1 MQREVEGREGDGE
14 RGRAMERG
22 KEGERGGERK
32 ISDRGLNSSH
42 NLPGKTMVT
51 AAH

>member
-1 MQREVEGREGDGE
+1 MQREVEGREGEAE

-22 KEGERGGERK
+22 KEGKRGGERK
-32 ISDRGLNSSH
+32 ISGRGLNSSH
-42 NLPGKTMVT
+42 NLPEKTMVT